1 MPVALTRGPDGPWR
15 ARLLWILVLA
25 AAARATLILITPHFT
40 LFGDPTD
47 YQRWAASLATGH
59 GFPSTGIASAGT
71 PSAFRPPAYPLTLAG
86 LYALVGVHPLAGRVL
101 GAALGVLTVGLEAAL
116 GRAVAGER
124 VGLWA
129 GAVAAVFPPL
139 VALCG
144 TTVSEA
150 LFLPLELALALV
162 LVSLARHPSPVR
174 WSILAG
180 ALCAAA
186 LLTRAVALVW
196 VVVAL
201 VAVGRSIAAG
211 RPRRRSLAGLLAAF
225 VVVMAP
231 WSVRNLDV
239 LHAFVPVTTEG
250 GYTLAGQY
258 NSTVAAPGP
267 DQSVWQIPLIIPDVA
282 ARVRPLYARRGGVDE
297 AQLDSALRSIAR
309 RYVFAHPGYVLRAAA
324 NDTLRMF
331 DLGPGH
337 ALQSSIVDRE
347 LALPDGW
354 RTADSIAAQAAGVL
368 ALLGLAIGVR
378 RRRDLG
384 PWWLWG
390 MPASAL
396 LLTVLVVG
404 GTLKRAPLD
413 PFLILLAAIT
423 IDAAVAHAKR
433 AHPIGR

>member
-1 MPVALTRGPDGPWR
+1 
-15 ARLLWILVLA
+15 
-25 AAARATLILITPHFT
+25 
-40 LFGDPTD
+40 
-47 YQRWAASLATGH
+47 
-59 GFPSTGIASAGT
+59 
-71 PSAFRPPAYPLTLAG
+71 
-86 LYALVGVHPLAGRVL
+86 
-101 GAALGVLTVGLEAAL
+101 
-116 GRAVAGER
+116 

-129 GAVAAVFPPL
+129 GALAAVFPPL
-139 VALCG
+139 VSLCG
-144 TTVSEA
+144 TIVSEA

-162 LVSLARHPSPVR
+162 LVGLARRPAAVR

-180 ALCAAA
+180 ALCGLA

-196 VVVAL
+196 AVVAL
-201 VAVGRSIAAG
+201 VAVGRSVVSG

-231 WSVRNLDV
+231 WTVRNLDV

-282 ARVRPLYARRGGVDE
+282 ARVRHLYARRGGVDE
-297 AQLDSALRSIAR
+297 AQLDSVLRSIAR
-309 RYVFAHPGYVLRAAA
+309 RYAFAHPGYVLRAAA
-324 NDTLRMF
+324 NDTLRLF

-368 ALLGLAIGVR
+368 ALLGLGIGVK

-390 MPASAL
+390 MPVSAL

-413 PFLILLAAIT
+413 PFLIVLAALT
-423 IDAAVAHAKR
+423 IDAAFAHAKR
-433 AHPIGR
+433 TRPIGR